1 MVFVYPILL
10 LKFFSSNRVFQKRVY
25 LLVPTLQFLYAK
37 ILFMSYYMNCQ
48 IQRFLKFLYTA
59 VHAILLFMSQQSL
72 HELPST
78 EIVKSRTLVIS
89 RRICKYILQY
99 SLYHCAILLQLPPFP
114 VQIDIFNIY
123 KRTGMYVYSKMYKRV
138 LGSPGDNLPKLLKE
152 GGFLRGNRICM
163 KNVLLLRTQKIKA
176 FRQKLKCKQ

>member
-1 MVFVYPILL
+1 MVFVYPILS

-48 IQRFLKFLYTA
+48 IQFMQFSF
-59 VHAILLFMSQQSL
+59 FMSQQSL

-99 SLYHCAILLQLPPFP
+99 SLYHCAILLQHPPFP
-114 VQIDIFNIY
+114 FQIDIFNIY

-138 LGSPGDNLPKLLKE
+138 LGSPGSAKIVKRGRIFARKQDLYEKCSTLK
-152 GGFLRGNRICM
+152 NT
-163 KNVLLLRTQKIKA
+163 KN
-176 FRQKLKCKQ
+176 